1 MVGFCHDRRMRRLE
15 PAATDLDVDA
25 LAAHYAYPPVGAVRA
40 NMVTSVDGA
49 VTLDGRSKGI
59 SNAID
64 WTMFGLQRA
73 LADVIVVGAG
83 TARTEG
89 YGPGR
94 ARPEYAHL
102 RAAAG
107 QEPAPRLAVVTRS
120 GDLDPSAA
128 MFGGSASTLVVTHGR
143 VPEERMAA
151 LRNVAEVVVC
161 GDDDVDLTVARDALR
176 SMGLRRILTEGGPT
190 LLGALLTSDLLDE
203 VAVTVTPSVVGGDSE
218 RMVSSTSAFPR
229 TLSLAGVLE
238 HEGTLF
244 LHYRR
249 DRP

>member
-1 MVGFCHDRRMRRLE
+1 MRRLA
-15 PAATDLDVDA
+15 PAADALDVDA
-25 LAAHYAYPPVGAVRA
+25 LATHYAYPEVGAVRA

-49 VTLDGRSKGI
+49 VTLEGRSKGV

-94 ARPEYAHL
+94 ARAEYAHL
-102 RAAAG
+102 RAAEG

-120 GDLDPSAA
+120 GVLDPSADF
-128 MFGGSASTLVVTHGR
+128 FGGATPALVITHAQ
-143 VPEERMAA
+143 VPSHRLAA
-151 LRNVAEVVVC
+151 LRTVAEVLVC
-161 GDDDVDLTVARDALR
+161 GDDDVDLTAARSALQDR
-176 SMGLRRILTEGGPT
+176 GLRRILTEGGPH
-190 LLGALLTSDLLDE
+190 LLGAMVASDLLDE
-203 VAVTVTPSVVGGDSE
+203 VAVTITPSVVGGDSQ
-218 RMVSSTSAFPR
+218 RMVASAPALPR
-229 TLSLAGVLE
+229 ALNLAGVLE

-244 LHYRR
+244 LLYRR
-249 DRP
+249 DRS